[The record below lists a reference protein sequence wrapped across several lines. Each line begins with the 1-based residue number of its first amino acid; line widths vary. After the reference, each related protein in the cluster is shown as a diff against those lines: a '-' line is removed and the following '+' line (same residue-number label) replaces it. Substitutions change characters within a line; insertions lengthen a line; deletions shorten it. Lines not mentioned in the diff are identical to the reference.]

1 MCHALTGSL
10 LVRPDCGSPSFPRR
24 HPRQHGG
31 TQAST
36 DSAAVASTSAAK
48 LHVVR
53 VSGLATTTTKDTL
66 EHFFSSVSH
75 SRPPTATG
83 SGTPDLLSPRTGAVP
98 GLTLGEHET
107 ASAARSLASRDRA
120 KARPTSPSQRNPP
133 PRPPSSSRVA
143 RSRATRSRFSRTRS
157 SRPRSRSRTR
167 PRPLRRARPASMGS
181 TSR

>member
-66 EHFFSSVSH
+66 EHFFSSVSP
-75 SRPPTATG
+75 SPPHRHG
-83 SGTPDLLSPRTGAVP
+83 VGHPGPRFPRAGAVP
-98 GLTLGEHET
+98 GLTFGEHET

-120 KARPTSPSQRNPP
+120 TARPTSPSQRSPP